1 MPTTLQR
8 ALAQDPAPGLLAP
21 TVLVVE
27 DEPLVRDTIIIEL
40 QDAGFLVLEAET
52 AEEALGV
59 LRTKPVDLLFTD
71 IRLPGDMDGWR
82 LAEEARSLNP
92 RLPVIYATGYSTET
106 PRLVRNGVFLHKP
119 YLPSAVVATIRRLLG
134 GVSDAEVS

>member
-134 GVSDAEVS
+134 GVSDEVS